1 MLMLPTRGKNKLIKD
16 STEVVAYVI
25 KFKTETKTPNENKL
39 MFQNYEIANN
49 EITNQSKG
57 NWTRPWK
64 EVAWPEN
71 WDYLQLKISSKVK
84 RD

>member
-1 MLMLPTRGKNKLIKD
+1 MNNCFAIALKTWSLPYPWQPAMLMLPKKGKNKLIKD

-57 NWTRPWK
+57 N
-64 EVAWPEN
+64 
-71 WDYLQLKISSKVK
+71 
-84 RD
+84 